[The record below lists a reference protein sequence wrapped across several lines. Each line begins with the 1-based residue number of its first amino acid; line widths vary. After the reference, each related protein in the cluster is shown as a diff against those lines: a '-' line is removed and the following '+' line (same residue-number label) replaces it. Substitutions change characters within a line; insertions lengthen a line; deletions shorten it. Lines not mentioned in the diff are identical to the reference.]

1 MYAVDVLHRDDRNP
15 AITRSQGDARVA
27 VDESRRRD
35 PCHRRFL
42 MSPPGLQGKIAPGTA
57 RPQRSLRMKN
67 LALGPLLVGA
77 IAVFGGLGYAAD
89 AWLKTTPTLLLVG
102 LLLGVA
108 TGFYLLVTIGTR
120 R

>member
-1 MYAVDVLHRDDRNP
+1 MK
-15 AITRSQGDARVA
+15 
-27 VDESRRRD
+27 VDESTR
-35 PCHRRFL
+35 
-42 MSPPGLQGKIAPGTA
+42 GLAKTLRAFQERAQQAGPAA
-57 RPQRSLRMKN
+57 SASYSLI
-67 LALGPLLVGA
+67 GA

-89 AWLKTTPTLLLVG
+89 AWLKTAPALLLVG